1 MRRFGPL
8 TVLALLFILAGVGAA
23 YYARLKVMRNT
34 PVNRP
39 ARLPDQTL
47 GTAQDWTY
55 TKTQDGKPVFFIQA
69 KQFEEVEGKMHLK
82 DVELHIFHK
91 GGDEYDRVRSA
102 SAEFNEKGNEL
113 YSDGDVEIVMG
124 VPEDEEPDGH
134 LLTIHTSG
142 VHFNSKSQQAH
153 TDRAASFVFDR
164 GEGKAVGADYDSNSR
179 ELNMKS
185 QVELIWRGTDPASKP
200 MKIESENVLYK
211 EREHKVWLQPWAKF
225 SRDTL
230 TMNSGPALVTLQNGV
245 IQTVEAQ
252 KSQGADHQPNRNL
265 EFAAD
270 MMNMQFDGSGKQ
282 VQKIVGYTNARLV
295 ATSAAGQTTM
305 TTDRVDLDFDTGG
318 ADSVLKTAL
327 ATGHSIAESKPVAK
341 GNDSPDVR
349 ILKSDVIQA
358 KMRPDG
364 QEIESVETPGPGA
377 IEFIPTK
384 PAQPHRWMNGD
395 HIWITYGADN
405 SIETFKSV
413 NVSTRTQKPRAAGAK
428 EDPPQSLT
436 WSKNLLA
443 RFQPKTS
450 QIDTLEQWADFRY
463 EEGDRKAKADRA
475 VLNQPK
481 NLIDLTGKARVWDAT
496 GSADANHIALNQQ
509 SGDFAADGN
518 VNSTRM
524 PDKKKDQ
531 SGGGG
536 MLNEDEPLHAK
547 AAKMSSTDNNLKIHY
562 EGNVLLW
569 QGANRLQAD
578 VVDIDRDDSIL
589 KAHGSVVSQLM
600 DKQDSDDKKNNAKPQ
615 KKAGPPVFSIVHAP
629 DLVYNDDDKIANYTG
644 GVQLDRGDTRVKS
657 RELKAFLRDK
667 ENDSSLDHAFADGAV
682 EIVTTETDRVRTG
695 KSEHAEYY
703 VDQDK
708 VILNGGKKGG
718 VAEYNE
724 VQNGAPR
731 GSTRGDELIWYS
743 KDDRLVVN
751 GQKGKPAQS
760 SLRRGK

>member
-8 TVLALLFILAGVGAA
+8 IVLAILFLLAGVGAT

-34 PVNRP
+34 RVDRPV
-39 ARLPDQTL
+39 RLPNDTL
-47 GTAQDWTY
+47 SAAQDWTY
-55 TKTQDGKPVFFIQA
+55 TKTQDGKNAVFMKA
-69 KQFEEVEGKMHLK
+69 RQFEEVEGKMHLK

-91 GGDEYDRVRSA
+91 GGNEYDRVRSA
-102 SAEFNEKGNEL
+102 NAEFDEKGNEL

-142 VHFNSKSQQAH
+142 VHFNSKTQQAH

-164 GEGKAVGADYDSNSR
+164 GEGKAVGADYDSNTR

-185 QVELIWRGTDPASKP
+185 QVELIWRGVDANTKP

-225 SRDTL
+225 SRDAL
-230 TMNSGPALVTLQNGV
+230 TMNSGPAIVTLQDGV
-245 IQTVEAQ
+245 IQNVEAQ
-252 KSQGADHQPNRNL
+252 HAQGADHPPKRNL

-270 MMNMQFDGSGKQ
+270 LMNMQFDDSGKQ
-282 VQKIVGYTNARLV
+282 VQKITGFTNARLV
-295 ATSAAGQTTM
+295 ATSVAGQTTM
-305 TTDRVDLDFDTGG
+305 TTDRVDMDFDTTSG
-318 ADSVLKTAL
+318 DSLLKTAL

-364 QEIESVETPGPGA
+364 QEIESVETGGPGA

-384 PAQPHRWMNGD
+384 AGQPHRWMNGD
-395 HIWITYGADN
+395 HIWITYGPDN
-405 SIETFKSV
+405 SIDTFKSI
-413 NVSTRTQKPRAAGAK
+413 NVATRTQKPRAAGAK

-443 RFQPKTS
+443 HFQPKSS
-450 QIDTLEQWADFRY
+450 QIDTLEQTVDFRY

-481 NLIDLTGKARVWDAT
+481 NLIDLSGKARVWDST

-509 SGDFAADGN
+509 TGDFAADGN

-524 PDKKKDQ
+524 PDKKKDA
-531 SGGGG
+531 SASGG
-536 MLNEDEPLHAK
+536 MLNQDEPLHAK

-578 VVDIDRDDSIL
+578 VVDIDRDESTL

-600 DKQDSDDKKNNAKPQ
+600 DKQDSDTKKSGAKP

-629 DLVYNDDDKIANYTG
+629 DLVYNDDDKVAYYTG

-667 ENDSSLDHAFADGAV
+667 DNDSSLDHAFADGAV
-682 EIVTTETDRVRTG
+682 EIVTTEPQRVRTG

-718 VAEYNE
+718 VAQYSE
-724 VQNGAPR
+724 VQNGSPR
-731 GSTRGDELIWYS
+731 GETAGDELIWYS
-743 KDDRLVVN
+743 KDDRLEVH
-751 GQKGKPAQS
+751 GEKGKPAQS
-760 SLRRGK
+760 KLRRGK